1 MVDSLLSSQIY
12 LSRDSIREMISDEIK
27 TYLELENVDLTKSS
41 FLSFMVDTFSTLTGN
56 LLFYQLSAYREFFL
70 TKAQLPESILNLSAF
85 LGYNTKEASAAS
97 VNVLM
102 TFPFGFDDPLVQFTI
117 PSEFKFKADGEIE
130 FVTYYT
136 INITVTNNKTV
147 NVQLI
152 DSNNRRVNLP
162 VNTTGSFFSFVLNL
176 KQVTLIE
183 QEFQVDGDTREFQF
197 VTIDV
202 PIEGQVSSMKVF
214 IQEPGSSSLTLWKE
228 YQSLYLMSDTDE
240 GYVSRRT
247 DTGRRITFGNGLI
260 GVQPTPG
267 STVFITTS
275 TTQGADGNV
284 IAGSITTGERIY
296 LTTGAGV
303 REIVEY
309 TVINTSPA
317 FGGKDEESFEE
328 IRRNS
333 IDNITSLKRLVTEN
347 DYKVINVV
355 VDVPF
360 AQNSLPVLKRSDL
373 QVNEISLFNGLVF
386 GPYEEEVENLV
397 PMRNTVI
404 TVPTGTTEIF
414 RGTTV
419 VIGGVNY
426 LTLFDINISVLNS
439 VGEYEYV
446 MLKIEQTPNLET
458 TFTSNNYDIFANLL
472 TVEKKGNRGIFTLDY
487 GSTESDDYLASCE
500 MVIKSSG
507 SLKNMTNDATSSVFI
522 YEFDPYT
529 DIPSGE
535 QTYEFT
541 IYDSGGL
548 PVATYSNKIT
558 FRKDLSTFMRSN
570 VVSDS
575 TSIIVYDVPVIQE
588 EYFNNPN
595 FSQTDFENDVMQ
607 TIITT
612 DLSDARMTTDFTN
625 IKFTNTDGILTNM
638 SLNEVTAFPVIDLV
652 TNLPSVL
659 NTKDRYII
667 TKVGDTHQDNIVN
680 VIDSTGPILVYE
692 QPVGDA
698 IVYVENKGEKYI
710 YSERGWI
717 PIPNYTIPLK
727 LDIEVF
733 RESTYSGTLSGLID
747 SVRQSVYNAFK
758 GVFGTN
764 AVIWRSEIIDVVQ
777 NVDGVRNCR
786 LLEPE
791 TSIFY
796 NFELK
801 NLTEEQLLR
810 YGPEYVF
817 FRQEDITVRVI

>member
-12 LSRDSIREMISDEIK
+12 LSRDSIRELIADEIK

-85 LGYNTKEASAAS
+85 LGYNTEEAAAAS

-102 TFPFGFDDPLVQFTI
+102 TIPFGFEDSLAQFTL
-117 PSEFKFKADGEIE
+117 PSEFTFEADGEIE

-136 INITVTNNKTV
+136 TTITVTNNNAVTV
-147 NVQLI
+147 QI
-152 DSNNRRVNLP
+152 TDSNNRRVNLP
-162 VNTTGSFFSFVLNL
+162 VNVFGTGFNFVLNL
-176 KQVTLIE
+176 KQVTLVE
-183 QEFQVDGDTREFQF
+183 DEFQIDSDTREFQF
-197 VTIDV
+197 VTLDI
-202 PIEGQVSSMKVF
+202 PINGQVSSMEVS
-214 IQEPGSSSLTLWKE
+214 IRDPGSSATTLWE
-228 YQSLYLMSDTDE
+228 EFPSLYLMSSTDE

-247 DTGRRITFGNGLI
+247 DTGRRLTFGNNLI

-267 STVFITTS
+267 STVLVVAS

-284 IAGSITTGERIY
+284 ITGSINTGQRIY

-303 REIVEY
+303 REIVDY
-309 TVINTSPA
+309 TVTNSSPA
-317 FGGKDEESFEE
+317 FGGEDEESFEE

-333 IDNITSLKRLVTEN
+333 IDSITALKRLVTEN
-347 DYKVINVV
+347 DYKVINAV

-386 GPYEEEVENLV
+386 GPFEEEVDNLV
-397 PMRNTVI
+397 PMRNAVI
-404 TVPTGTTEIF
+404 TVPTGTAKIE
-414 RGTTV
+414 RGTITT
-419 VIGGVNY
+419 IGLKDY
-426 LTLFDINISVLNS
+426 ETLFDINIFTLNS

-446 MLKIEQTPNLET
+446 MLKIEQVPNLET
-458 TFTSNNYDIFANLL
+458 TFTSNNYDIYADLL
-472 TVEKKGNRGIFTLDY
+472 TVEKSGNLGVFTLDY
-487 GSTESDDYLASCE
+487 VSTESDADLASCE

-507 SLKNMTNDATSSVFI
+507 SLKNMTNDATASIFV
-522 YEFDPYT
+522 YEFNPYT
-529 DIPSGE
+529 DIPQGE

-548 PVATYSNKIT
+548 PVAIYSNKIT

-570 VVSDS
+570 AVADA
-575 TSIIVYDVPVIQE
+575 TSITVYDIPVIEE
-588 EYFNNPN
+588 EYYNDPN

-607 TIITT
+607 TIIST
-612 DLSDARMTTDFTN
+612 DLTDARMLTDFTN
-625 IKFTNTDGILTNM
+625 IKFTNTDGLLVNM
-638 SLNEVTAFPVIDLV
+638 HLNEPTGLPVIDIV
-652 TNLPSVL
+652 HSLPAIL
-659 NTKDRYII
+659 NDKDRYII
-667 TKVGDTHQDNIVN
+667 VDLGVRQDNIVN

-698 IVYVENKGEKYI
+698 IVYVENEAEKYI

-717 PIPNYTIPLK
+717 PIPDYTIPLK
-727 LDIEVF
+727 LDIEVV
-733 RESTYSGTLSGLID
+733 RETTFSGTLSGLID
-747 SVRQSVYNAFK
+747 EVRQTVYNAFK
-758 GVFGTN
+758 GIFGTN
-764 AVIWRSEIIDVVQ
+764 AVLWRSEIIDVVQ

-786 LLEPE
+786 LIEPE

-817 FRQEDITVRVI
+817 FRESDITVRVV

>member
-12 LSRDSIREMISDEIK
+12 LSRDSIRELISDEIK

-85 LGYNTKEASAAS
+85 LGYNTVEASAAS
-97 VNVLM
+97 ANVLM
-102 TFPFGFDDPLVQFTI
+102 TFPFGFEDPLVQFTI
-117 PSEFKFKADGEIE
+117 PSEFKFKADGNVE

-136 INITVTNNKTV
+136 VNITVTNNKTV
-147 NVQLI
+147 NVQMI

-162 VNTTGSFFSFVLNL
+162 VTTTGTFFSFVLNL
-176 KQVTLIE
+176 KQVTLVE
-183 QEFQVDGDTREFQF
+183 QEFQIDGDTREFQF

-202 PIEGQVSSMKVF
+202 PIDGQVSSMKVYL
-214 IQEPGSSSLTLWKE
+214 QDPGSSSLTLWKE

-267 STVFITTS
+267 STVFITAS

-317 FGGKDEESFEE
+317 FGGEDEESFEE

-333 IDNITSLKRLVTEN
+333 IDSITALKRLVTEN
-347 DYKVINVV
+347 DYKIINVV

-386 GPYEEEVENLV
+386 GPYEEEVDNLV

-404 TVPTGTTEIF
+404 TVSTGTTKIP
-414 RGTTV
+414 RGTNVT
-419 VIGGVNY
+419 IGGVNY
-426 LTLFDINISVLNS
+426 LTLFDINISILNS

-472 TVEKKGNRGIFTLDY
+472 TVEKKGNLGVFTLDY
-487 GSTESDDYLASCE
+487 GSTESDAYLASCE

-507 SLKNMTNDATSSVFI
+507 SLKNMTNDATANVFI

-541 IYDSGGL
+541 LYDSGGL

-570 VVSDS
+570 VVADS

-588 EYFNNPN
+588 EYYTDPE

-607 TIITT
+607 TIIST
-612 DLSDARMTTDFTN
+612 DLSDARMITDFTN
-625 IKFTNTDGILTNM
+625 IKFTNTDGVLTNM
-638 SLNEVTAFPVIDLV
+638 NLNEPTASSVIDLV
-652 TNLPSVL
+652 TTLPSVL

-717 PIPNYTIPLK
+717 PIPDYTIPLK

-733 RESTYSGTLSGLID
+733 RDQTYSGTLAGLID
-747 SVRQSVYNAFK
+747 SVRQTVYNAFK